1 MAEHSGGVASL
12 PAEFLMTTDPSHVSD
27 TCPSLVTCHKQGH
40 EDHSSHVLRY
50 PLGPSSTRIQVWE
63 FYSSHS

>member
-12 PAEFLMTTDPSHVSD
+12 PAEFLITTDPSHVTD
-27 TCPSLVTCHKQGH
+27 TCPSLITCHKQVH

-50 PLGPSSTRIQVWE
+50 CYLFSFTEIQ
-63 FYSSHS
+63 